1 MPAASATAAQP
12 AILRTR
18 GMTVIIAYLLTV
30 RDCVRPPLMPIEHD
44 RLLNSAAPAGSE
56 SAAGRPAA
64 SPHTIGGITA
74 IVPARDE
81 QAVIAACVESL
92 AKQSEITEI
101 AVVNDQS
108 SDGTEAIVRDLAT
121 RIVKLRLLEAQ
132 EPPPGWVGKNNALT
146 LGARNITSEWL
157 LFTDADVE
165 LEEGATTRAL
175 QIAQENH
182 AALVSFS
189 PQQITEKWYEKAVI
203 PFVYCR
209 LARRF
214 SYDAVNDPKSA
225 AAAANG
231 QFLLIRR
238 EVYEAIGGHARFASD
253 VLEDVALAT
262 AVKAAGHRVWF
273 GPGKGIV
280 RARMYRTFGAM
291 WEGWTKNL
299 YRLMGGTPWKAFR
312 EGESAFPWIPLVV
325 ILLGIKF
332 PIAMFAGVLLLVLRQ
347 MNYGSELVRNQYPF
361 AFIIYYIPAAFLYA
375 GVLAASYR
383 SHARGKV
390 QWKGREY
397 STETREGQK

>member
-1 MPAASATAAQP
+1 MPTEHN
-12 AILRTR
+12 
-18 GMTVIIAYLLTV
+18 
-30 RDCVRPPLMPIEHD
+30 MP
-44 RLLNSAAPAGSE
+44 LNSSAPAGSE
-56 SAAGRPAA
+56 SVTVPSIARPRA
-64 SPHTIGGITA
+64 TGVITA

-81 QAVIAACVESL
+81 EAVIAACVESL
-92 AKQSEITEI
+92 AKQSEIIEI
-101 AVVNDQS
+101 VVVNDRS
-108 SDGTEAIVRDLAT
+108 SDKTAAIVRDLAI
-121 RIVKLRLLEAQ
+121 RIAKLRILEAQ
-132 EPPPGWVGKNNALT
+132 EPPPGWVGKNNAVT
-146 LGARNITSEWL
+146 IGAHNATSEWL

-165 LEEGATTRAL
+165 LEEGATARSL
-175 QIAQENH
+175 QIAGENQ

-189 PQQITEKWYEKAVI
+189 PEQITKKWYEKALI

-214 SYDAVNDPKSA
+214 SYADVNDPKSA

-238 EVYEAIGGHARFASD
+238 EVYEAVGGHARFASD
-253 VLEDVALAT
+253 VLEDVALAK
-262 AVKAAGHRVWF
+262 AVKAAGHRLWF

-280 RARMYRTFGAM
+280 RARMYCAFGAM

-299 YRLMGGTPWKAFR
+299 YRLVGGTPWKVFR
-312 EGESAFPWIPLVV
+312 EGESAFPWIPVVV

-332 PIAMFAGVLLLVLRQ
+332 PVAMFAGVLLLVLRQ
-347 MNYGSELVRNQYPF
+347 MNYGTDLVRNQYPF

-383 SHARGKV
+383 SNARGKV

-397 STETREGQK
+397 STETRETQK

>member
-1 MPAASATAAQP
+1 M
-12 AILRTR
+12 
-18 GMTVIIAYLLTV
+18 
-30 RDCVRPPLMPIEHD
+30 
-44 RLLNSAAPAGSE
+44 
-56 SAAGRPAA
+56 
-64 SPHTIGGITA
+64 
-74 IVPARDE
+74 PARDE
-81 QAVIAACVESL
+81 QQVIATCVESL
-92 AKQSEITEI
+92 AKQSEISQI
-101 AVVNDQS
+101 VVVNDQS
-108 SDGTEAIVRDLAT
+108 SDETAPIVRDLAT
-121 RIVKLRLLEAQ
+121 RITKLRLLEAQ
-132 EPPPGWVGKNNALT
+132 EPPPSWVGKNNALM
-146 LGARNITSEWL
+146 LGARNATSDWL

-165 LEEGATTRAL
+165 LEEGATARAL
-175 QIAQENH
+175 QIATENN
-182 AALVSFS
+182 ASLVSFS
-189 PQQITEKWYEKAVI
+189 PQQITEKWYEKALI

-214 SYDAVNDPKSA
+214 SYAAVNDPKSA

-262 AVKAAGHRVWF
+262 AVKAAGHRLWF

-291 WEGWTKNL
+291 REGWTKNL

-325 ILLGIKF
+325 IFLGIKF

-375 GVLAASYR
+375 GVLASSYR
-383 SHARGKV
+383 SNARGKV

-397 STETREGQK
+397 STEAREAQK

>member
-1 MPAASATAAQP
+1 
-12 AILRTR
+12 
-18 GMTVIIAYLLTV
+18 
-30 RDCVRPPLMPIEHD
+30 MPIEHD
-44 RLLNSAAPAGSE
+44 KLLNSAARTNSE
-56 SAAGRPAA
+56 NATERSAARPN
-64 SPHTIGGITA
+64 TIGRITA

-81 QAVIAACVESL
+81 EAVIAACVDSL
-92 AKQSEITEI
+92 AKQREITEI
-101 AVVNDQS
+101 VVVNDQS
-108 SDGTEAIVRDLAT
+108 SDGTAGIVRDLAT
-121 RIVKLRLLEAQ
+121 RITKLRLLEAQ
-132 EPPPGWVGKNNALT
+132 EPPPGWVGKNNALM
-146 LGARNITSEWL
+146 LGARNATSDWL

-165 LEEGATTRAL
+165 LDEGATARAL
-175 QIAQENH
+175 QIAQENN

-189 PQQITEKWYEKAVI
+189 PQQITEKWYEKALI

-214 SYDAVNDPKSA
+214 SYAAVNDPKSH

-253 VLEDVALAT
+253 VLEDVALAA
-262 AVKAAGHRVWF
+262 AVKATGHRLWF
-273 GPGKGIV
+273 GLGKGIV
-280 RARMYRTFGAM
+280 RARMYRTFDAM

-299 YRLMGGTPWKAFR
+299 YRLMGGTPWAAFR
-312 EGESAFPWIPLVV
+312 EGESAVPWIPLVV

-361 AFIIYYIPAAFLYA
+361 RFIIYYIPAAFLYA

-383 SHARGKV
+383 THARGKV

-397 STETREGQK
+397 TTENREGQK

>member
-1 MPAASATAAQP
+1 
-12 AILRTR
+12 
-18 GMTVIIAYLLTV
+18 
-30 RDCVRPPLMPIEHD
+30 MPIEHEMP
-44 RLLNSAAPAGSE
+44 LNSAAQASSE
-56 SAAGRPAA
+56 LVTEHSVATPHSA
-64 SPHTIGGITA
+64 TGITA
-74 IVPARDE
+74 IVPARNE
-81 QAVIAACVESL
+81 EAVIAACVESL

-101 AVVNDQS
+101 VVVNDQS
-108 SDGTEAIVRDLAT
+108 SDDTARIVRDLAT
-121 RIVKLRLLEAQ
+121 RIAKLRLLDAHQ
-132 EPPPGWVGKNNALT
+132 PPPGWVGKNNAVT
-146 LGARNITSEWL
+146 VGVRNAKSEWL

-165 LEEGATTRAL
+165 LKEGATARAL

-189 PQQITEKWYEKAVI
+189 PEQITEKWYEKALI

-214 SYDAVNDPKSA
+214 SYAAVNDPKSA

-238 EVYEAIGGHARFASD
+238 EVYESIGGHARFASD
-253 VLEDVALAT
+253 VLEDVALAF
-262 AVKAAGHRVWF
+262 AVKTAGYGLWF

-299 YRLMGGTPWKAFR
+299 YRLMGGTAWKAFR

-332 PIAMFAGVLLLVLRQ
+332 PIAMFVGVLLLVLRQ

-383 SHARGKV
+383 SHMRGKV

-397 STETREGQK
+397 STETREAKK

>member
-1 MPAASATAAQP
+1 
-12 AILRTR
+12 
-18 GMTVIIAYLLTV
+18 
-30 RDCVRPPLMPIEHD
+30 
-44 RLLNSAAPAGSE
+44 
-56 SAAGRPAA
+56 
-64 SPHTIGGITA
+64 
-74 IVPARDE
+74 
-81 QAVIAACVESL
+81 
-92 AKQSEITEI
+92 
-101 AVVNDQS
+101 
-108 SDGTEAIVRDLAT
+108 
-121 RIVKLRLLEAQ
+121 LLEAP
-132 EPPPGWVGKNNALT
+132 EPPPGWVGKNNALM
-146 LGARNITSEWL
+146 LGAHNATSDWL

-165 LEEGATTRAL
+165 LEAGATARAL
-175 QIAQENH
+175 RIAQETY
-182 AALVSFS
+182 AVLVSFS
-189 PQQITEKWYEKAVI
+189 PQQITEKWYEKALI

-214 SYDAVNDPKSA
+214 SYAAVNDPKSH

-253 VLEDVALAT
+253 VLEDVALAA
-262 AVKAAGHRVWF
+262 AVKAAGHRLWF

-280 RARMYRTFGAM
+280 RARMYRTFDAM

-299 YRLMGGTPWKAFR
+299 YRLMGGTPWAAFR
-312 EGESAFPWIPLVV
+312 EGESAVPWIPLVV

-361 AFIIYYIPAAFLYA
+361 RFIIYYIPAAFLYA

-383 SHARGKV
+383 THARGKV

-397 STETREGQK
+397 TTENREGQK

>member
-1 MPAASATAAQP
+1 
-12 AILRTR
+12 
-18 GMTVIIAYLLTV
+18 
-30 RDCVRPPLMPIEHD
+30 MPIEHD
-44 RLLNSAAPAGSE
+44 KLLNSAARTNSE
-56 SAAGRPAA
+56 NATERSAA
-64 SPHTIGGITA
+64 SPNTIGRITA

-81 QAVIAACVESL
+81 EAVIAACVDSL
-92 AKQSEITEI
+92 AKQREITEI
-101 AVVNDQS
+101 VVVNDQS
-108 SDGTEAIVRDLAT
+108 SDGTAGIVRDLAT
-121 RIVKLRLLEAQ
+121 RIAKLRLLEAP
-132 EPPPGWVGKNNALT
+132 EPPPGWVGKNNALM
-146 LGARNITSEWL
+146 LGAHNATSDWL

-165 LEEGATTRAL
+165 LEAGATARAL
-175 QIAQENH
+175 RIAQETY
-182 AALVSFS
+182 AVLVSFS
-189 PQQITEKWYEKAVI
+189 PQQITEKWYEKALI

-214 SYDAVNDPKSA
+214 SYAAVNDPKSH

-253 VLEDVALAT
+253 VLEDVALAA
-262 AVKAAGHRVWF
+262 AVKAAGHRLWF

-280 RARMYRTFGAM
+280 RARMYRTFDAM

-299 YRLMGGTPWKAFR
+299 YRLMGGTPWAAFR
-312 EGESAFPWIPLVV
+312 EGESAVPWIPLVV

-347 MNYGSELVRNQYPF
+347 MNYGSELVRNHYPF

-383 SHARGKV
+383 SYARGRV

-397 STETREGQK
+397 TTETREGQK

>member
-1 MPAASATAAQP
+1 
-12 AILRTR
+12 
-18 GMTVIIAYLLTV
+18 
-30 RDCVRPPLMPIEHD
+30 MPIENNT
-44 RLLNSAAPAGSE
+44 LPNSAARTSSGNVAVPSLATP
-56 SAAGRPAA
+56 R
-64 SPHTIGGITA
+64 TTGGITA

-81 QAVIAACVESL
+81 AAVIAACVQSL

-101 AVVNDQS
+101 VVVNDQS
-108 SDGTEAIVRDLAT
+108 SDKTAAIVRDLQT
-121 RIVKLRLLEAQ
+121 RISKLRLLEAHD
-132 EPPPGWVGKNNALT
+132 PPPGWVGKNNALT
-146 LGARNITSEWL
+146 IGARNATSDWL

-165 LEEGATTRAL
+165 LEEGATARAL
-175 QIAQENH
+175 QIAQATH
-182 AALVSFS
+182 ATLVSFS
-189 PQQITEKWYEKAVI
+189 PQQITEKCYEKALI

-214 SYDAVNDPKSA
+214 SYAAVNDPKST

-238 EVYEAIGGHARFASD
+238 DVYEAVGGHARFASD

-262 AVKAAGHRVWF
+262 AVKATGHRLWF
-273 GPGKGIV
+273 GPGNGIV

-299 YRLMGGTPWKAFR
+299 YRLMGGTPWTAFR
-312 EGESAFPWIPLVV
+312 EGEAAFPWIPLVI

-332 PIAMFAGVLLLVLRQ
+332 PVAMFAGVLLLVLRQ
-347 MNYGSELVRNQYPF
+347 INYGSELVRNQYPF

-383 SHARGKV
+383 IYARGKV

-397 STETREGQK
+397 STQAPGRQK

>member
-1 MPAASATAAQP
+1 VSSEGVTAASANKAP
-12 AILRTR
+12 
-18 GMTVIIAYLLTV
+18 
-30 RDCVRPPLMPIEHD
+30 
-44 RLLNSAAPAGSE
+44 SA
-56 SAAGRPAA
+56 
-64 SPHTIGGITA
+64 GGITA

-81 QAVIAACVESL
+81 EVVIAACVESL
-92 AKQSEITEI
+92 AKQREITDI
-101 AVVNDQS
+101 VVVNDQS
-108 SDGTEAIVRDLAT
+108 TDRTAGIVRDLAT
-121 RIVKLRLLEAQ
+121 RIAKLRLLEAQ
-132 EPPPGWVGKNNALT
+132 APPLGWVGKNNAVAV
-146 LGARNITSEWL
+146 GARNATSDWL

-165 LEEGATTRAL
+165 LEESATTRAL
-175 QIAQENH
+175 QVAQENQ

-189 PQQITEKWYEKAVI
+189 PQQITEKWYERALI

-214 SYDAVNDPKSA
+214 SYAAVNDPKSA

-238 EVYEAIGGHARFASD
+238 EVYQSIGGHARFAAD
-253 VLEDVALAT
+253 VLEDVALAQ
-262 AVKAAGHRVWF
+262 AVKAAGHSLWF

-280 RARMYRTFGAM
+280 KARMYRTFDAM

-299 YRLMGGTPWKAFR
+299 YRLMGGTPWAAFR
-312 EGESAFPWIPLVV
+312 EGESAIPWIPLVV

-332 PIAMFAGVLLLVLRQ
+332 PIAMFVGVLLLVLRQ
-347 MNYGSELVRNQYPF
+347 MNYGSELVRNQYRF

-383 SHARGKV
+383 SYARGKV

-397 STETREGQK
+397 STETREVQK

>member
-1 MPAASATAAQP
+1 
-12 AILRTR
+12 
-18 GMTVIIAYLLTV
+18 
-30 RDCVRPPLMPIEHD
+30 MPIEHD
-44 RLLNSAAPAGSE
+44 MPLNSAARTSSE
-56 SAAGRPAA
+56 NIAVPSVLT
-64 SPHTIGGITA
+64 SHTTGGITA

-81 QAVIAACVESL
+81 EAVIAACAESL

-101 AVVNDQS
+101 LVVNDQS
-108 SDGTEAIVRDLAT
+108 SDKTAAIVRDLAT
-121 RIVKLRLLEAQ
+121 RLTKLRLLEAQ

-146 LGARNITSEWL
+146 IGARNATSEWL

-165 LEEGATTRAL
+165 LEDDAAARAL
-175 QIAQENH
+175 QFAQETH

-189 PQQITEKWYEKAVI
+189 PQQITEKWYEKALI

-214 SYDAVNDPKSA
+214 SYAAVNDPNSP

-238 EVYEAIGGHARFASD
+238 DVYEAVGGHARFASD

-262 AVKAAGHRVWF
+262 AVKAAGHRLWF

-291 WEGWTKNL
+291 WEGWIKNL
-299 YRLMGGTPWKAFR
+299 YRLMGGTPWRVFR

-325 ILLGIKF
+325 ILLGFKF

-383 SHARGKV
+383 GYARRKV

-397 STETREGQK
+397 STATRDDKK

>member
-1 MPAASATAAQP
+1 M
-12 AILRTR
+12 
-18 GMTVIIAYLLTV
+18 
-30 RDCVRPPLMPIEHD
+30 DCVRPPMPMERDISSN
-44 RLLNSAAPAGSE
+44 LAARASGESFAMPSVATPNGS
-56 SAAGRPAA
+56 
-64 SPHTIGGITA
+64 GGITT

-81 QAVIAACVESL
+81 EAVIAACVESL
-92 AKQSEITEI
+92 AKQSDITEI
-101 AVVNDQS
+101 VVVDDQS
-108 SDGTEAIVRDLAT
+108 SDKTAAIVRDLAT
-121 RIVKLRLLEAQ
+121 RNAKLRLLEAQ
-132 EPPPGWVGKNNALT
+132 EPPAGWVGKNNALAI
-146 LGARNITSEWL
+146 GARNASSYWL

-165 LEEGATTRAL
+165 LEEGATKRAL
-175 QIAQENH
+175 QIARETH

-189 PQQITEKWYEKAVI
+189 PQQITEKWYEKALI

-214 SYDAVNDPKSA
+214 SYAAVNDPKSA

-231 QFLLIRR
+231 QFLLIKR
-238 EVYEAIGGHARFASD
+238 EVYQAIGGHARFASD

-262 AVKAAGHRVWF
+262 AVKAAGHRLWF

-280 RARMYRTFGAM
+280 RARMYRTFNAM
-291 WEGWTKNL
+291 AEGWTKNL
-299 YRLMGGTPWKAFR
+299 YRLMGGTRWKVFR

-332 PIAMFAGVLLLVLRQ
+332 PIAMFAGVLLLVVRQ

-361 AFIIYYIPAAFLYA
+361 VFIIYYIPAAFLYA

-397 STETREGQK
+397 STETREAQK

>member
-1 MPAASATAAQP
+1 
-12 AILRTR
+12 
-18 GMTVIIAYLLTV
+18 
-30 RDCVRPPLMPIEHD
+30 MPIEHH
-44 RLLNSAAPAGSE
+44 
-56 SAAGRPAA
+56 RPLA
-64 SPHTIGGITA
+64 SPTSASTESITVPSIRTQPNAGGITA

-81 QAVIAACVESL
+81 EAVIAACVESL
-92 AKQSEITEI
+92 AKQREITDI
-101 AVVNDQS
+101 VVVNDQS
-108 SDGTEAIVRDLAT
+108 SDQTAAIVRDLAT
-121 RIVKLRLLEAQ
+121 RIAKLQLLEAQ
-132 EPPPGWVGKNNALT
+132 EPPPGWVGKNNALA
-146 LGARNITSEWL
+146 LGARDVASDWL

-165 LEEGATTRAL
+165 LQEGATTRAL
-175 QIAQENH
+175 QVAEENR

-189 PQQITEKWYEKAVI
+189 PQQITEKWYEKALI

-214 SYDAVNDPKSA
+214 SYAAVNDPKSA

-262 AVKAAGHRVWF
+262 AVKAAEYRLWF
-273 GPGKGIV
+273 GSGKGIV
-280 RARMYRTFGAM
+280 NARMYRTFGAM

-299 YRLMGGTPWKAFR
+299 YRLMGGTPWKTFR
-312 EGESAFPWIPLVV
+312 EGESAIPWIPLVV

-332 PIAMFAGVLLLVLRQ
+332 PIAMFLGVLLLVLRQ
-347 MNYGSELVRNQYPF
+347 TNYGSELVRNQYPF

-383 SHARGKV
+383 SYARGKV
-390 QWKGREY
+390 EWKGREY
-397 STETREGQK
+397 RTETREAQK

>member
-1 MPAASATAAQP
+1 V
-12 AILRTR
+12 
-18 GMTVIIAYLLTV
+18 TVSG
-30 RDCVRPPLMPIEHD
+30 RPRVPNEHNM
-44 RLLNSAAPAGSE
+44 RLNSSAPAGRE
-56 SAAGRPAA
+56 SVTVSSVATPRATGV
-64 SPHTIGGITA
+64 ITA
-74 IVPARDE
+74 VVPARDE
-81 QAVIAACVESL
+81 EAVIAACVESL

-101 AVVNDQS
+101 VVVNDQS
-108 SDGTEAIVRDLAT
+108 SDKTAAIVRDLAT
-121 RIVKLRLLEAQ
+121 RITKLRLLEAQ

-146 LGARNITSEWL
+146 IGARSSGSEWL
-157 LFTDADVE
+157 LFSDADVE
-165 LEEGATTRAL
+165 LEEGATARAL

-189 PQQITEKWYEKAVI
+189 PEQITEKWYEKALI

-214 SYDAVNDPKSA
+214 SFAAVNDPKST

-238 EVYEAIGGHARFASD
+238 EVYESVGGHARFASD
-253 VLEDVALAT
+253 VLEDVALAF
-262 AVKAAGHRVWF
+262 AVKTAGYGLWF

-299 YRLMGGTPWKAFR
+299 YRLMGGTAWKAFR

-332 PIAMFAGVLLLVLRQ
+332 PIAMFVGVLLLVLRQ

-361 AFIIYYIPAAFLYA
+361 AFIIYYIPAVFLYA

-383 SHARGKV
+383 SHMRGKV

-397 STETREGQK
+397 STKTREAQK

>member
-1 MPAASATAAQP
+1 MPT
-12 AILRTR
+12 
-18 GMTVIIAYLLTV
+18 
-30 RDCVRPPLMPIEHD
+30 EHD
-44 RLLNSAAPAGSE
+44 MPLNSAARAS
-56 SAAGRPAA
+56 SASVTAPSVA
-64 SPHTIGGITA
+64 SPHTTFAITVV
-74 IVPARDE
+74 VPARDE
-81 QAVIAACVESL
+81 EVVIAACVESL

-101 AVVNDQS
+101 VVVNDQS
-108 SDGTEAIVRDLAT
+108 SDKTAVVVRDLAT
-121 RIVKLRLLEAQ
+121 RIAKLRLLEAQ
-132 EPPPGWVGKNNALT
+132 EPQPGWVGKNNALT
-146 LGARNITSEWL
+146 LGARNVTSDWL

-165 LEEGATTRAL
+165 LEEGAAARAL
-175 QIAQENH
+175 QIAQEID

-189 PQQITEKWYEKAVI
+189 PQQITDKWYEKALI

-214 SYDAVNDPKSA
+214 SYAAVNDPKSA

-238 EVYEAIGGHARFASD
+238 DVYEAVGGHARFASD

-262 AVKAAGHRVWF
+262 AVKAAGHRLWF

-291 WEGWTKNL
+291 WQGCTKNL

-361 AFIIYYIPAAFLYA
+361 AFIIYYIPAVFLYA

-383 SHARGKV
+383 GYARGKV

-397 STETREGQK
+397 STAPDDVKK

>member
-1 MPAASATAAQP
+1 
-12 AILRTR
+12 
-18 GMTVIIAYLLTV
+18 
-30 RDCVRPPLMPIEHD
+30 MPIEHD
-44 RLLNSAAPAGSE
+44 MPLNSSAPGSSVNVTVS
-56 SAAGRPAA
+56 SACAA
-64 SPHTIGGITA
+64 SPDTIGGITA
-74 IVPARDE
+74 IVPARNE
-81 QAVIAACVESL
+81 ESVIAACVESL
-92 AKQSEITEI
+92 AKQSEISEI
-101 AVVNDQS
+101 VVVNDQS
-108 SDGTEAIVRDLAT
+108 SDGTAAIVRDLAT
-121 RIVKLRLLEAQ
+121 RIAKLHLLEAQ
-132 EPPPGWVGKNNALT
+132 DPPPGWVGKNNALT
-146 LGARNITSEWL
+146 LGARNATSDWL

-165 LEEGATTRAL
+165 LEEGATARSL
-175 QIAQENH
+175 QIAQENN

-189 PQQITEKWYEKAVI
+189 PQQITEKWYEKALI
-203 PFVYCR
+203 PFMYCR

-214 SYDAVNDPKSA
+214 SYAAVNDPNSS

-253 VLEDVALAT
+253 VLEDVVLAI
-262 AVKAAGHRVWF
+262 AVKAAGHRLWF
-273 GPGKGIV
+273 GPGKGLV

-312 EGESAFPWIPLVV
+312 EGESAFPWIPLVI

-347 MNYGSELVRNQYPF
+347 MNYGTELVRNQYPF
-361 AFIIYYIPAAFLYA
+361 AFIIYYIPAVFLYA

-383 SHARGKV
+383 SHMRGKV

-397 STETREGQK
+397 STKTREAQK

>member
-1 MPAASATAAQP
+1 MPS
-12 AILRTR
+12 
-18 GMTVIIAYLLTV
+18 
-30 RDCVRPPLMPIEHD
+30 EHNS
-44 RLLNSAAPAGSE
+44 LLNSAARASSDSVTVPSI
-56 SAAGRPAA
+56 A
-64 SPHTIGGITA
+64 SPHTSGGITA

-81 QAVIAACVESL
+81 EAVIAVCVESL

-101 AVVNDQS
+101 VVVNDQS
-108 SDGTEAIVRDLAT
+108 SDGTAGIVRNLAT
-121 RIVKLRLLEAQ
+121 RIAKLRLLEAQ

-146 LGARNITSEWL
+146 LGARNATGDWL

-165 LEEGATTRAL
+165 LEQGATLRAL
-175 QIAQENH
+175 QIAQETD
-182 AALVSFS
+182 AVLVSFS
-189 PQQITEKWYEKAVI
+189 PQQITEKWYEKALI

-209 LARRF
+209 LARQF
-214 SYDAVNDPKSA
+214 SYAAVNDPKST

-231 QFLLIRR
+231 QFLLLRR
-238 EVYEAIGGHARFASD
+238 EIYEAVGGHARFASD
-253 VLEDVALAT
+253 VLEDVELAS
-262 AVKAAGHRVWF
+262 AVKAAGHRLWF

-280 RARMYRTFGAM
+280 RARMYRTFGTM
-291 WEGWTKNL
+291 WQGWTKNV
-299 YRLMGGTPWKAFR
+299 YRLMGGTPWRAFR

-383 SHARGKV
+383 SHVRGKI

-397 STETREGQK
+397 STPTREGQK

>member
-1 MPAASATAAQP
+1 
-12 AILRTR
+12 
-18 GMTVIIAYLLTV
+18 
-30 RDCVRPPLMPIEHD
+30 MPIEHD
-44 RLLNSAAPAGSE
+44 MPLSSAARASSE
-56 SAAGRPAA
+56 SLTEPTVATPRTTA
-64 SPHTIGGITA
+64 GITA

-81 QAVIAACVESL
+81 EAVIAACVESL

-101 AVVNDQS
+101 VVVNDQS
-108 SDGTEAIVRDLAT
+108 SDKTAAIVRELST
-121 RIVKLRLLEAQ
+121 RMGKLKLLEAQ
-132 EPPPGWVGKNNALT
+132 EPPPGVVGKNNALM
-146 LGARNITSEWL
+146 LGARTATSDWL

-165 LEEGATTRAL
+165 LEEGATARAL
-175 QIAQENH
+175 QIAQETQ

-189 PQQITEKWYEKAVI
+189 PQQITEKWYEKALI

-214 SYDAVNDPKSA
+214 SYANVNDPKSA

-238 EVYEAIGGHARFASD
+238 EVYEAVGGHARFASD
-253 VLEDVALAT
+253 VLEDVALAM
-262 AVKAAGHRVWF
+262 AVKAAGEHLWF

-280 RARMYRTFGAM
+280 RARMYRTFRAM

-299 YRLMGGTPWKAFR
+299 YRLMGGGSPWKAFR
-312 EGESAFPWIPLVV
+312 EGESAFPWIPVVV

-383 SHARGKV
+383 SHIRGKV

-397 STETREGQK
+397 STGTREAQK

>member
-1 MPAASATAAQP
+1 MTASG
-12 AILRTR
+12 R
-18 GMTVIIAYLLTV
+18 
-30 RDCVRPPLMPIEHD
+30 PLMPIEHQKMPN
-44 RLLNSAAPAGSE
+44 LAT
-56 SAAGRPAA
+56 A
-64 SPHTIGGITA
+64 SSSSVTSSSLATPYTSGGITA

-81 QAVIAACVESL
+81 EAVIAACVESL
-92 AKQSEITEI
+92 AKQREITDI
-101 AVVNDQS
+101 VVVNDQS
-108 SDGTEAIVRDLAT
+108 SDKTAAIVRELQT
-121 RIVKLRLLEAQ
+121 RISKLRLLEAHD
-132 EPPPGWVGKNNALT
+132 PPPGWVGKNNALT
-146 LGARNITSEWL
+146 VGVRTATSEWL

-165 LEEGATTRAL
+165 LEEGATARAL
-175 QIAQENH
+175 QIAQETH
-182 AALVSFS
+182 ATLVSFS
-189 PQQITEKWYEKAVI
+189 PQQITEKWYEKALI

-214 SYDAVNDPKSA
+214 SYAAVNDPKST

-238 EVYEAIGGHARFASD
+238 DVYETVGGHARFASD
-253 VLEDVALAT
+253 VLEDVALAA
-262 AVKAAGHRVWF
+262 AVKATGHRLWF
-273 GPGKGIV
+273 GPGNGIG

-383 SHARGKV
+383 NYARGKV

-397 STETREGQK
+397 STQTPGGQK

>member
-1 MPAASATAAQP
+1 
-12 AILRTR
+12 
-18 GMTVIIAYLLTV
+18 
-30 RDCVRPPLMPIEHD
+30 MPIE
-44 RLLNSAAPAGSE
+44 RNMLLNPAAQASSE
-56 SAAGRPAA
+56 SVALPSVTNA
-64 SPHTIGGITA
+64 HTTGGITA
-74 IVPARDE
+74 IVPARNE
-81 QAVIAACVESL
+81 EAVIAACVESL

-101 AVVNDQS
+101 VVVNDQS
-108 SDGTEAIVRDLAT
+108 SDRTANIVRDLAA
-121 RIVKLRLLEAQ
+121 RIAKLRLLEAQ
-132 EPPPGWVGKNNALT
+132 ALPPGWVGKNNALT
-146 LGARNITSEWL
+146 LGARNATSNWI

-189 PQQITEKWYEKAVI
+189 PQQITEKWYEKALI
-203 PFVYCR
+203 PFIFCR

-214 SYDAVNDPKSA
+214 SYAAVNDPKSA

-238 EVYEAIGGHARFASD
+238 DVYEAIGGHARFASD
-253 VLEDVALAT
+253 VLEDVALAA
-262 AVKAAGHRVWF
+262 AVKAAGYRLWF
-273 GPGKGIV
+273 DPGKGIV
-280 RARMYRTFGAM
+280 RARMYRTFAAM

-299 YRLMGGTPWKAFR
+299 YRLMGGTPWKVFR
-312 EGESAFPWIPLVV
+312 EGESAIPWIPLMV

-347 MNYGSELVRNQYPF
+347 LNYGSELVRNQYPF

-390 QWKGREY
+390 QWKGRAY

>member
-1 MPAASATAAQP
+1 MSIKHDMP
-12 AILRTR
+12 
-18 GMTVIIAYLLTV
+18 LTSLT
-30 RDCVRPPLMPIEHD
+30 PPT
-44 RLLNSAAPAGSE
+44 SGSE
-56 SAAGRPAA
+56 A
-64 SPHTIGGITA
+64 SSSVASQHTTFALTA

-81 QAVIAACVESL
+81 EAVIGACLESL

-101 AVVNDQS
+101 VVVNDQS
-108 SDGTEAIVRDLAT
+108 SDGTAAIVRDLAT
-121 RIVKLRLLEAQ
+121 RIANLRLLEAQ

-146 LGARNITSEWL
+146 LGARNVATEWL

-165 LEEGATTRAL
+165 LEEGATARAL
-175 QIAQENH
+175 QIAQENQ

-189 PQQITEKWYEKAVI
+189 PQQITEKWYEKALI

-214 SYDAVNDPKSA
+214 SYAAVNDPNSS

-253 VLEDVALAT
+253 VLEDVALAV
-262 AVKAAGHRVWF
+262 AVKAAGHRLWF

-361 AFIIYYIPAAFLYA
+361 AFIIYYIPAVFLYA
-375 GVLAASYR
+375 GLLAASYR
-383 SHARGKV
+383 SYARGKV

-397 STETREGQK
+397 SAETREAQK

>member
-1 MPAASATAAQP
+1 
-12 AILRTR
+12 
-18 GMTVIIAYLLTV
+18 
-30 RDCVRPPLMPIEHD
+30 MPIEHD
-44 RLLNSAAPAGSE
+44 MPLSSAARASSE
-56 SAAGRPAA
+56 GVTEPSVATPRTTGR
-64 SPHTIGGITA
+64 ITA
-74 IVPARDE
+74 IVPVRDE
-81 QAVIAACVESL
+81 EAVIAACVESL

-101 AVVNDQS
+101 VVVNDQS
-108 SDGTEAIVRDLAT
+108 SDETATIVRDLAT
-121 RIVKLRLLEAQ
+121 RIAKLRLLEAQ

-146 LGARNITSEWL
+146 IGARSSGSEWL
-157 LFTDADVE
+157 LFSDADVE
-165 LEEGATTRAL
+165 LEEGATARAL
-175 QIAQENH
+175 HIAGENQ

-189 PQQITEKWYEKAVI
+189 PEQITKKWYEKALV

-214 SYDAVNDPKSA
+214 SYAAVNDQKSA

-238 EVYEAIGGHARFASD
+238 DVYEAVGGHTRFASD

-262 AVKAAGHRVWF
+262 AVKAAGHRLWF

-280 RARMYRTFGAM
+280 RARMYRTFRAM

-299 YRLMGGTPWKAFR
+299 YRLMGGTPWKSFR

-347 MNYGSELVRNQYPF
+347 MNYGTELVRNQYPF

-383 SHARGKV
+383 SHIRGKV

-397 STETREGQK
+397 STETREAQK

>member
-1 MPAASATAAQP
+1 MPN
-12 AILRTR
+12 
-18 GMTVIIAYLLTV
+18 
-30 RDCVRPPLMPIEHD
+30 EHNM
-44 RLLNSAAPAGSE
+44 RLNSSAPAGRE
-56 SAAGRPAA
+56 SVTVPSVATPRA
-64 SPHTIGGITA
+64 TGGITA

-81 QAVIAACVESL
+81 EAVIAACVESL
-92 AKQSEITEI
+92 AKQSEVTEI
-101 AVVNDQS
+101 VVVNDQS
-108 SDGTEAIVRDLAT
+108 SDKTAAIVRDLAT
-121 RIVKLRLLEAQ
+121 RITKLRLLEAQ
-132 EPPPGWVGKNNALT
+132 EPPPGWVGKNNAVT
-146 LGARNITSEWL
+146 IGARSSGSEWL
-157 LFTDADVE
+157 LFSDADVE
-165 LEEGATTRAL
+165 LEKGATARAL
-175 QIAQENH
+175 QIAQETQ

-189 PQQITEKWYEKAVI
+189 PEQITKKWYERALI

-214 SYDAVNDPKSA
+214 SYAAVNDPKSA

-238 EVYEAIGGHARFASD
+238 DVYESVGGHARFASD

-262 AVKAAGHRVWF
+262 AVKAAGHRLWF
-273 GPGKGIV
+273 SPGKGIV

-347 MNYGSELVRNQYPF
+347 MNYGTELVRNQYPF

-375 GVLAASYR
+375 GVLASSYR
-383 SHARGKV
+383 SNARGKV

-397 STETREGQK
+397 STEAREAKK

>member
-1 MPAASATAAQP
+1 
-12 AILRTR
+12 
-18 GMTVIIAYLLTV
+18 
-30 RDCVRPPLMPIEHD
+30 MPIEHD
-44 RLLNSAAPAGSE
+44 KALNSAARVSGENTTVPA
-56 SAAGRPAA
+56 AA
-64 SPHTIGGITA
+64 SPHSSSGITA

-81 QAVIAACVESL
+81 EAMIAACVESL
-92 AKQSEITEI
+92 ARQGEITEI
-101 AVVNDQS
+101 VVVNDQS
-108 SDGTEAIVRDLAT
+108 LDRTAAIVRNMAT
-121 RIVKLRLLEAQ
+121 RIAKLQLLEAQ

-146 LGARNITSEWL
+146 VGARNATSEWI

-165 LEEGATTRAL
+165 LEDNATARAL

-189 PQQITEKWYEKAVI
+189 PQQITEKWYEKALT
-203 PFVYCR
+203 PFIFCR

-214 SYDAVNDPKSA
+214 SYAAVNDPKLA

-238 EVYEAIGGHARFASD
+238 EVYEAIGGHTRFASD
-253 VLEDVALAT
+253 VLEDVALAG
-262 AVKAAGHRVWF
+262 AVKAAGHRLWF

-280 RARMYRTFGAM
+280 RARMYRTFSAM

-299 YRLMGGTPWKAFR
+299 YRLMGGTPWKVFR
-312 EGESAFPWIPLVV
+312 EGESAMPWIPLVV

-347 MNYGSELVRNQYPF
+347 MSYGSELLRNQYPF

-383 SHARGKV
+383 NHSRGKV

-397 STETREGQK
+397 STEPARHRDNK

>member
-1 MPAASATAAQP
+1 MPAAMATAVQA
-12 AILRTR
+12 AILRTS
-18 GMTVIIAYLLTV
+18 GMTVIIAYFRAYGTASG
-30 RDCVRPPLMPIEHD
+30 RPPMPIEHD
-44 RLLNSAAPAGSE
+44 KLLNSVAPASSE
-56 SAAGRPAA
+56 SATASSVA
-64 SPHTIGGITA
+64 SPHTTFAITA
-74 IVPARDE
+74 IVPARNE
-81 QAVIAACVESL
+81 EAVIAACVESL
-92 AKQSEITEI
+92 AKQNEITEI
-101 AVVNDQS
+101 VVVNDQS
-108 SDGTEAIVRDLAT
+108 SDGTAAIVRDLAT
-121 RIVKLRLLEAQ
+121 RIAKLRLLEAQ
-132 EPPPGWVGKNNALT
+132 EPPAGWVGKNNALT
-146 LGARNITSEWL
+146 LGAHNATTEWL

-165 LEEGATTRAL
+165 LEAGATARAL
-175 QIAQENH
+175 QIAQENQ

-189 PQQITEKWYEKAVI
+189 PEQITEKWYEKALI

-214 SYDAVNDPKSA
+214 SYAAVNDPKSA

-238 EVYEAIGGHARFASD
+238 EVYEAVGGHARFASD
-253 VLEDVALAT
+253 VLEDVALAV
-262 AVKAAGHRVWF
+262 AVKAAGHRLWF
-273 GPGKGIV
+273 GPGNEIV
-280 RARMYRTFGAM
+280 RVRMYRTFDAM
-291 WEGWTKNL
+291 WEGWAKNL
-299 YRLMGGTPWKAFR
+299 YRLMGGTQWKAFR

-361 AFIIYYIPAAFLYA
+361 AFIIYYIPAVFLYA

-383 SHARGKV
+383 SYARGKV

>member
-1 MPAASATAAQP
+1 
-12 AILRTR
+12 
-18 GMTVIIAYLLTV
+18 
-30 RDCVRPPLMPIEHD
+30 MPIEHD
-44 RLLNSAAPAGSE
+44 MPLSSAARARSE
-56 SAAGRPAA
+56 ISVAALRTTGR
-64 SPHTIGGITA
+64 ITA

-81 QAVIAACVESL
+81 EAVIAACVESL

-101 AVVNDQS
+101 VVVNDQS
-108 SDGTEAIVRDLAT
+108 SDKTAAIVRDLAT
-121 RIVKLRLLEAQ
+121 RIGKLRLLEAT
-132 EPPPGWVGKNNALT
+132 EPPPAWVGKNNALT
-146 LGARNITSEWL
+146 LGARMATTDWL

-165 LEEGATTRAL
+165 LQEGATARAL
-175 QIAQENH
+175 RIAQETK

-189 PQQITEKWYEKAVI
+189 PEQITQKWYEKALI

-214 SYDAVNDPKSA
+214 SYAAVNDPKSV

-238 EVYEAIGGHARFASD
+238 EVYESVGGHARFASD
-253 VLEDVALAT
+253 VLEDVALAF
-262 AVKAAGHRVWF
+262 AVKTAGYGLSF

-280 RARMYRTFGAM
+280 RARMYRTFGSM

-299 YRLMGGTPWKAFR
+299 YRLMGGTAWKAFR

-332 PIAMFAGVLLLVLRQ
+332 PIAMFVGVLLLVLRQ

-383 SHARGKV
+383 SHMRGKV

-397 STETREGQK
+397 STETREAQK